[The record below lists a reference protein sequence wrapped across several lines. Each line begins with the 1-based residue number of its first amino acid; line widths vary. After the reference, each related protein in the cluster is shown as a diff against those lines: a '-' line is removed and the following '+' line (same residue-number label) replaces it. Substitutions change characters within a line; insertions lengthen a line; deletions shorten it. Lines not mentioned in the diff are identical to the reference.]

1 MGKPGLQKTNR
12 YSNEFKAT
20 AVKLSDVPGVLIQDV
35 AQSLDIHP
43 FMLSRWRKEAREGII
58 VTKGI
63 KLNVDEVRELRR
75 LRQLEKEHA
84 LLKVEHELLKKAIR
98 FAAERK
104 QKSSLSLKQTGT
116 PIKLP

>member
-1 MGKPGLQKTNR
+1 MGKPGLRKTHR

-63 KLNVDEVRELRR
+63 KLNGVDGW
-75 LRQLEKEHA
+75 
-84 LLKVEHELLKKAIR
+84 IGI
-98 FAAERK
+98 
-104 QKSSLSLKQTGT
+104 T
-116 PIKLP
+116 KL